1 MECLIHSWENTEEY
15 IGWTVHWK
23 SGRDFDQMLGTI
35 RKLRI
40 EAEAVSFKNRR
51 LEHNMVLN
59 DLTLCNNVLYLRG
72 VPEDESIEDA
82 DRD

>member
-1 MECLIHSWENTEEY
+1 MEYKGFLASVDSY
-15 IGWTVHWK
+15 INQ
-23 SGRDFDQMLGTI
+23 QMLGTI

-72 VPEDESIEDA
+72 VPEDEDIEDA